1 MRTIILDDPIPPVRE
16 VARYGA
22 TAVATYCLIYESAF
36 MDKRFDKNRHLPWE
50 RRRDCGGLSRWSHKA
65 MSDTLGIGK
74 KTLIDK
80 IDQLLDAG
88 YLQVAGFEM
97 GSCISHQRL
106 YRVTHPNVLSSRK
119 WVIETLP
126 EKPSVTAKKIAKN
139 IKGGA
144 SKVIHKSETYE
155 LNISSSEL

>member
-1 MRTIILDDPIPPVRE
+1 MRTIILDDPVPPVRK
-16 VARYGA
+16 VAEYGA
-22 TAVATYCLIYESAF
+22 TAVAIYCLMYESAF

-50 RRRDCGGLSRWSHKA
+50 QRRDCGGLCRWSHKA

-97 GSCISHQRL
+97 GSRISHQRI
-106 YRVTHPNVLSSRK
+106 YRVTHPNVLSTRK
-119 WVIETLP
+119 WVIEMLP
-126 EKPSVTAKKIAKN
+126 EKPSITAKKIGEYMKR
-139 IKGGA
+139 GG
-144 SKVIHKSETYE
+144 SKIIHESETSE
-155 LNISSSEL
+155 LNIYSSEL